1 MYNAGAASMLLAGLL
16 SPFLISFEASAAADC
31 AILPQWVT
39 LDNGMKLNQ
48 RHVFCG
54 EWSGGRPKGF
64 HSRPTAANP
73 PTIREFK
80 VQDPPD
86 SAGIYTG
93 KWTHGNDPA
102 RYKFSSMFPDTCSME
117 QVLHSISYASAH
129 PDASCPVASPAW
141 ARCGQNRP
149 ARVVG
154 AGLAGYC
161 GNSEVLFAIGFAAPK
176 NNRINT
182 AFPIRQ

>member
-64 HSRPTAANP
+64 HSRPAAANP

-86 SAGIYTG
+86 PAGIYTG

-141 ARCGQNRP
+141 ARCGKNRP